1 MDEKTKNFIKET
13 YHEAI
18 RTFDI
23 EYLAKTLS
31 TAGIDTSN
39 PEVKALLKELDEYY
53 GIY

>member
-1 MDEKTKNFIKET
+1 MDEKIKDLIKET

-23 EYLAKTLS
+23 EYLAETLS
-31 TAGIDTSN
+31 KAGIDTNN
-39 PEVKALLKELDEYY
+39 PEVKAVLKELDEYY